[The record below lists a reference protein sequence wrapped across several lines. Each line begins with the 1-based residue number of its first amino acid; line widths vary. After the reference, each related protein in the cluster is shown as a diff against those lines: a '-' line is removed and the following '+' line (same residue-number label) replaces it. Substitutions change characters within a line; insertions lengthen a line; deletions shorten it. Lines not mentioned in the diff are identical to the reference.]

1 MKILKVHTAILLTAV
16 EILKVYVRVRDP
28 INQPWI
34 ISVPGLPITPFDHFL
49 DNFYYDSDILKL
61 LQVIYAIIILLKR
74 MTKPPQT
81 LKAFDT
87 KFPKART
94 PIHTAKS

>member
-1 MKILKVHTAILLTAV
+1 ML
-16 EILKVYVRVRDP
+16 
-28 INQPWI
+28 
-34 ISVPGLPITPFDHFL
+34 GLETRPTVDHFGSRITNNSLHFL

-94 PIHTAKS
+94 PIHTAKSW